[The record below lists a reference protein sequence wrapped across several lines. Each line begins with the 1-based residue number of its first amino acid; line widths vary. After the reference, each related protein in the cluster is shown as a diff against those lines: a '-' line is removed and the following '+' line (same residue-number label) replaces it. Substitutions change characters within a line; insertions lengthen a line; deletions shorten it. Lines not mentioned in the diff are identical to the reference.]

1 MTSKTPSATSKQWR
15 LIWNLAVKARQRAP
29 RGPLTD
35 KEADAVIAT
44 LKQAVKERKGRTHE
58 MTLS

>member
-1 MTSKTPSATSKQWR
+1 M
-15 LIWNLAVKARQRAP
+15 KARQRAP